1 MVKRSRRSPLK
12 AESGVRFPLGVPCRR
27 PYGRHFCCFLPRVP
41 FLGFRQIPTQ
51 QNHFAVRTDGIFF
64 TFGESHVTRLTLPC
78 NNRYSV
84 APLLTIPLGGTM
96 LPSVRTAFLLL
107 SAEGPLLGFRQ
118 IPTRQ
123 LNPLLCPNIPNISA
137 VKAGFPF
144 LTQSGDPSG
153 PAALSWLAYY
163 SADLTFSIS
172 ASRCFAAAILS

>member
-84 APLLTIPLGGTM
+84 APLLTIPLGGTNC
-96 LPSVRTAFLLL
+96 LSFRQAFLLL
-107 SAEGPLLGFRQ
+107 SAEGSLFR
-118 IPTRQ
+118 
-123 LNPLLCPNIPNISA
+123 
-137 VKAGFPF
+137 V
-144 LTQSGDPSG
+144 
-153 PAALSWLAYY
+153 
-163 SADLTFSIS
+163 SADSHATTQPAFMSEYSEYFGGESGFSFFNTKRRPVRVRRFVM
-172 ASRCFAAAILS
+172 ARVLFG

>member
-12 AESGVRFPLGVPCRR
+12 AESGVRFPLGVPCCR
-27 PYGRHFCCFLPRVP
+27 PYGRHFFM
-41 FLGFRQIPTQ
+41 
-51 QNHFAVRTDGIFF
+51 
-64 TFGESHVTRLTLPC
+64 FGESHVTRLTLPC

-84 APLLTIPLGGTM
+84 APLLTIPLGGTNC
-96 LPSVRTAFLLL
+96 LSFRQAFLLL
-107 SAEGPLLGFRQ
+107 SAEGSLFRVSADSHATKSFRRPYGRHFCCFLPRVPFLGFRQ
-118 IPTRQ
+118 IPTQQ

-144 LTQSGDPSG
+144 LTQSGGQSG
-153 PAALSWLAYY
+153 SAALSWLAYY

>member
-1 MVKRSRRSPLK
+1 MLPSVRTAFLLLPAEGSLFRVSADSRATKS
-12 AESGVRFPLGVPCRR
+12 FRR
-27 PYGRHFCCFLPRVP
+27 PYGRHFFM
-41 FLGFRQIPTQ
+41 
-51 QNHFAVRTDGIFF
+51 
-64 TFGESHVTRLTLPC
+64 FGESHVTRLTLPC

-84 APLLTIPLGGTM
+84 APLLTIPLGGTNC
-96 LPSVRTAFLLL
+96 LSFRQAFLLL
-107 SAEGPLLGFRQ
+107 SAEGSLFRVSADS
-118 IPTRQ
+118 TRQ

-153 PAALSWLAYY
+153 SAALSWLAYY